1 MPAVTQ
7 VWRTVTLRAD
17 GGSLPLFPKGFH
29 KVMGVVKKH
38 LLPPQTPPPK
48 SLSLCPTSAG
58 EGDLSS
64 PEVSEEE
71 GEVRGGADPEGG
83 HGAVNPA

>member
-1 MPAVTQ
+1 
-7 VWRTVTLRAD
+7 
-17 GGSLPLFPKGFH
+17 
-29 KVMGVVKKH
+29 MGVVKKH
-38 LLPPQTPPPK
+38 LPPPQTPLPK
-48 SLSLCPTSAG
+48 PLSWCPTSAG

-64 PEVSEEE
+64 PEVSEEEE